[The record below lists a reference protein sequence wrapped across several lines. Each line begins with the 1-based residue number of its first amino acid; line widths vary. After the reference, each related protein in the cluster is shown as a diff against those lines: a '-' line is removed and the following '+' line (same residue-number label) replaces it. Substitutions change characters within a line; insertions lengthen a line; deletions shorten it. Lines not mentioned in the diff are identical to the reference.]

1 MSAGI
6 INVAGFK
13 LTTFSG
19 LNKKVSPRLL
29 PEDVAQDAQN
39 VFLDSGRIEGLKTDN
54 NHSSEPS
61 SHPASHIGSTTRT
74 IFRATSSNWLT
85 FTDDVDIIRSPIKED
100 SFARL
105 YFTGS
110 GDFPK
115 YGGQS
120 NIISGSGP
128 YPAASFRLGLPTPG
142 AITSISVDNST
153 ADSGAATNSRAYIYT
168 EITTFGE
175 EGPPSAVNSNQIVD
189 VANGATVTLALPA
202 ASSGNLSIS
211 KRRIYRTDVNGVFR
225 FVKDVSGT
233 SAGNTTEAILDD
245 LLGEEI
251 ESVDNLAPPDDVSSD
266 HPDGPMLG
274 ITAMPNGIT
283 AGFAGN
289 TLLFSEAFLPHSYP
303 LANQLTTKDD
313 IVAIAS
319 IASGL
324 LVTTKGKPLMASGTD
339 PSAMAMVEIDANLP
353 CTNKRSLV
361 DMGEY
366 AIYAS
371 PDGLVL
377 ASNSGI
383 QLITQQILTRDQWQS
398 EYYPANVEAY
408 EYEGKY
414 IGFTFDGSDNS
425 TKKGFLFDPR
435 GGKNAFVN
443 LDFYATAGF
452 NDREEDRLY
461 LVIDGVLKDFAA
473 NSTRRSYSWKSKVFY
488 TNRPICPG
496 VAKVSADSYSSLTF
510 KLFADGSLKHTQTV
524 TNANIFRLPG
534 GYQAKS
540 FEIQLEGTDT
550 INEVCVYESPQ
561 EIT

>member
-1 MSAGI
+1 M
-6 INVAGFK
+6 AGFK

-19 LNKKVSPRLL
+19 LNEKVSPRLL
-29 PEDVAQDAQN
+29 PEDMAQNAEN
-39 VFLDSGRIEGLKTDN
+39 VFLDSGRIEGIKTDVN
-54 NHSSEPS
+54 DPSEAGS
-61 SHPASHIGSTTRT
+61 THPAVNIDGTTKT
-74 IFRATSSNWLT
+74 IFKASSSAWFT
-85 FTDDVDIIRSPIKED
+85 FTQDVDIIKSPIKED
-100 SFARL
+100 SHGRF

-110 GDFPK
+110 GTFPK
-115 YGGQS
+115 YTSTSAG
-120 NIISGSGP
+120 ITGSGP
-128 YPAASFRLGLPTPG
+128 FPAASYRLGLPTP
-142 AITSISVDNST
+142 ASFTSNPSVDNTT
-153 ADSGAATNSRAYIYT
+153 AEDGATTSSRAYIYT

-175 EGPPSAVNSNQIVD
+175 EGPASLVTSSEIIDASN
-189 VANGATVTLALPA
+189 GSTVTLSLPA
-202 ASSGNLSIS
+202 ASSGNYTIA
-211 KRRIYRTDVNGVFR
+211 KRRIYRTDLNGIFR

-233 SAGNTTEAILDD
+233 ASGTTTEAVKDS

-251 ESVDNLAPPDDVSSD
+251 ESTDNLAPPDDVTAD

-274 ITAMPNGIT
+274 ITSMPNGIT
-283 AGFAGN
+283 AGFSGN
-289 TLLFSEAFLPHSYP
+289 TLLFSEAYLPHSFP
-303 LANQLTTKDD
+303 IRNQLTSKDD
-313 IVAIAS
+313 IVGIAS

-324 LVTTKGKPLMASGTD
+324 LIVTKGKPLMASGTD

-383 QLITQQILTRDQWQS
+383 NLITEQILTRDQWQS
-398 EYYPANVEAY
+398 YYPNNIEAY

-414 IGFTFDGSDNS
+414 IAFTWDGTNASS
-425 TKKGFLFDPR
+425 KQGFLFDPR
-435 GGKNAFVN
+435 GQKNAFVK

-452 NDREEDRLY
+452 NDRENDELY
-461 LVIDGVLKDFAA
+461 LVIGGVLKKFARGTS
-473 NSTRRSYSWKSKVFY
+473 NRTYTWKSKEFY
-488 TNRPICPG
+488 TNRPISPG

-524 TNANIFRLPG
+524 TNSEIFRLPG
-534 GYQAKS
+534 GYRAKA
-540 FEIQLEGTDT
+540 FEIQLEGIDVV
-550 INEVCVYESPQ
+550 NEVCVYESPQ

>member
-1 MSAGI
+1 M
-6 INVAGFK
+6 AGFK

-19 LNKKVSPRLL
+19 LNEKVSPRLL
-29 PEDVAQDAQN
+29 PEDMAQNAEN
-39 VFLDSGRIEGLKTDN
+39 VFLDSGRIEGIKTDVN
-54 NHSSEPS
+54 DPSEAGS
-61 SHPASHIGSTTRT
+61 THPAVNIDGTTKT
-74 IFRATSSNWLT
+74 IFKASSSAWFT
-85 FTDDVDIIRSPIKED
+85 FTQDVDIIKSPIKED
-100 SFARL
+100 SHGRF

-110 GDFPK
+110 GTFPK
-115 YGGQS
+115 YTSTSAG
-120 NIISGSGP
+120 ITGSGP
-128 YPAASFRLGLPTPG
+128 FPATSYRLGLPTP
-142 AITSISVDNST
+142 ASFTSNPSVDDST
-153 ADSGAATNSRAYIYT
+153 AEDGATTSSRAYIYT

-175 EGPPSAVNSNQIVD
+175 EGPASLVTSSEIIDASN
-189 VANGATVTLALPA
+189 GSTVTLSLPA
-202 ASSGNLSIS
+202 ASSGNYTIA
-211 KRRIYRTDVNGVFR
+211 KRRIYRTDLNGVFR

-233 SAGNTTEAILDD
+233 ASGTTTEAVKDA

-251 ESVDNLAPPDDVSSD
+251 ESTDNLAPPDDVTAD

-274 ITAMPNGIT
+274 ITSMPNGIT
-283 AGFAGN
+283 AGFSGN
-289 TLLFSEAFLPHSYP
+289 TLLFSEAYLPHSFP
-303 LANQLTTKDD
+303 IRNQLTSKDD
-313 IVAIAS
+313 IVGIAS

-324 LVTTKGKPLMASGTD
+324 LIVTKGKPLMASGTD

-383 QLITQQILTRDQWQS
+383 NLITEQILTRDQWQS
-398 EYYPANVEAY
+398 YYPNNIEAY

-414 IGFTFDGSDNS
+414 IAFTWDGTNASS
-425 TKKGFLFDPR
+425 KQGFLFDPR
-435 GGKNAFVN
+435 GQKNAFVK

-452 NDREEDRLY
+452 NDRENDELY
-461 LVIDGVLKDFAA
+461 LVIGGVLKKFARGTS
-473 NSTRRSYSWKSKVFY
+473 NRTYTWKSKEFY
-488 TNRPICPG
+488 TNRPISPG

-524 TNANIFRLPG
+524 TNSEIFRLPG
-534 GYQAKS
+534 GYRAKA
-540 FEIQLEGTDT
+540 FEIQLEGIDVV
-550 INEVCVYESPQ
+550 NEVCVYESPQ

>member
-1 MSAGI
+1 
-6 INVAGFK
+6 VAGFK

-19 LNKKVSPRLL
+19 LNEKVSPRLL
-29 PEDVAQDAQN
+29 PEDMAQNAEN
-39 VFLDSGRIEGLKTDN
+39 VFLDSGRIEGIKTDVN
-54 NHSSEPS
+54 DPSEAGS
-61 SHPASHIGSTTRT
+61 THPAVNIDGTTKT
-74 IFRATSSNWLT
+74 IFKASSSAWFT
-85 FTDDVDIIRSPIKED
+85 FTQDVDIIKSPIKED
-100 SFARL
+100 SHGRF

-110 GDFPK
+110 GTFPK
-115 YGGQS
+115 YTSTSAG
-120 NIISGSGP
+120 ITGSGP
-128 YPAASFRLGLPTPG
+128 FPAASYRLGLPTP
-142 AITSISVDNST
+142 ASFTSNPSVDNTT
-153 ADSGAATNSRAYIYT
+153 AEDGATTSSRAYIYT

-175 EGPPSAVNSNQIVD
+175 EGPASLVTSSEIIDASN
-189 VANGATVTLALPA
+189 GSTVTLSLPA
-202 ASSGNLSIS
+202 ASSGNYTIA
-211 KRRIYRTDVNGVFR
+211 KRRIYRTDLNGIFR

-233 SAGNTTEAILDD
+233 ASGTTTEAVKDS

-251 ESVDNLAPPDDVSSD
+251 ESTDNLAPPDDVTAD

-274 ITAMPNGIT
+274 ITSMPNGIT
-283 AGFAGN
+283 AGFSGN
-289 TLLFSEAFLPHSYP
+289 TLLFSEAYLPHSFP
-303 LANQLTTKDD
+303 IRNQLTSKDD
-313 IVAIAS
+313 IVGIAS

-324 LVTTKGKPLMASGTD
+324 LIVTKGKPLMASGTD

-383 QLITQQILTRDQWQS
+383 NLITEQILTRDQWQS
-398 EYYPANVEAY
+398 YYPNNIEAY

-414 IGFTFDGSDNS
+414 IAFTWDGTNASS
-425 TKKGFLFDPR
+425 KQGFLFDPR
-435 GGKNAFVN
+435 GQKNAFVK

-452 NDREEDRLY
+452 NDRENDELY
-461 LVIDGVLKDFAA
+461 LVIGGVLKKFARGTS
-473 NSTRRSYSWKSKVFY
+473 NRTYTWKSKEFY
-488 TNRPICPG
+488 TNRPISPG

-524 TNANIFRLPG
+524 TNSEIFRLPG
-534 GYQAKS
+534 GYRAKA
-540 FEIQLEGTDT
+540 FEIQLEGIDVV
-550 INEVCVYESPQ
+550 NEVCVYESPQ